1 MQGMKGNVLRYKG
14 YCAMPEY
21 RPEDKV
27 IYGYI
32 LGITDLVDFY
42 SESAKDIEEQFH
54 SAVDDYLDFCK
65 EIGKEPQKKYSG
77 SFNVRI
83 DPELHR
89 KAAINAKLLGITM
102 NKFVEE
108 AIEKAL
114 NEDKRVDE
122 IVRTAAITAR
132 CLASPIM
139 VNSEAVEAKTM
150 KQVESEDSIS
160 TNYSMK
166 IVE

>member
-1 MQGMKGNVLRYKG
+1 MKGNVLRYRG

-21 RPEDKV
+21 RPEDQV

-42 SESAKDIEEQFH
+42 SENAKDIEKEFH

-65 EIGKEPQKKYSG
+65 EIEKKPQKAYSG

-89 KAAINAKLLGITM
+89 QAAIAAELSGTTL
-102 NKFVEE
+102 NKFVAE
-108 AIEKAL
+108 AIEKSL
-114 NEDKRVDE
+114 NEGKRMDE
-122 IVRTAAITAR
+122 MARTAAITAR
-132 CLASPIM
+132 CLANPLM
-139 VNSEAVEAKTM
+139 LNKEAVEPNTLEQA
-150 KQVESEDSIS
+150 ESADSIS
-160 TNYSMK
+160 TNYSLR
-166 IVE
+166 VD